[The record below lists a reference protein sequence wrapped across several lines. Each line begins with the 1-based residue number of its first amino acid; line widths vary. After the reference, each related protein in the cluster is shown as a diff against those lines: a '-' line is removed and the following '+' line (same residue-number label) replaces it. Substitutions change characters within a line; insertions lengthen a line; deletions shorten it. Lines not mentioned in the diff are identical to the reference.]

1 MEKWELA
8 VNKFLEK
15 HINEDYFLGA
25 MLCGSYATGNNT
37 KNSDID
43 IFIVTKDE
51 TKWRERGNIQIDGYL
66 IEYFI
71 NPVRQ
76 VLKEF
81 DEGFKTNS
89 IATTRIFAGAK
100 ILHDTDKIIEK
111 LINQAKQDLNKKI
124 DKISEF
130 EWKMNCYTIWHT
142 FYELTT
148 KYENNEDTEYT
159 YNLYINEVIK
169 AHFKNNSIPTLPT
182 HKIEKMFTNEQYRI
196 RYNVKYL
203 PEQEF
208 IDKVL
213 NCLNEKEYNKK
224 YEYAKDLY
232 NYYMNQNKDFDINNF
247 TLRSE
252 V

>member
-1 MEKWELA
+1 MQEWELA

-43 IFIVTKDE
+43 IFIVTKD
-51 TKWRERGNIQIDGYL
+51 TTTWRERGNILIDGYL

-100 ILHDTDKIIEK
+100 ILHDTDKTIEK

-130 EWKMNCYTIWHT
+130 EWKMNCYTIWHA

-148 KYENNEDTEYT
+148 KYEKNEDIEYT
-159 YNLYINEVIK
+159 YNIYINEVIK

-182 HKIEKMFTNEQYRI
+182 HKIEKMFTNEQYRN
-196 RYNVKYL
+196 RYNVKQL

-232 NYYMNQNKDFDINNF
+232 NYYMNQNKDFNINNF
-247 TLRSE
+247 ILRSE

>member
-100 ILHDTDKIIEK
+100 ILHDKDKTLEK

-159 YNLYINEVIK
+159 YNLYSNRSNTIQ
-169 AHFKNNSIPTLPT
+169 NN
-182 HKIEKMFTNEQYRI
+182 TN
-196 RYNVKYL
+196 N
-203 PEQEF
+203 
-208 IDKVL
+208 
-213 NCLNEKEYNKK
+213 
-224 YEYAKDLY
+224 
-232 NYYMNQNKDFDINNF
+232 
-247 TLRSE
+247 
-252 V
+252 